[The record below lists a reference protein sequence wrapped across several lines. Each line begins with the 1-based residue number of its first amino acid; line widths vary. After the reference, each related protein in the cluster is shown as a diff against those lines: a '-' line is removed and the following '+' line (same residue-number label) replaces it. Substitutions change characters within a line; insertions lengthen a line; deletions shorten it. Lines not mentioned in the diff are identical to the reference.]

1 MMWTTVKPHLPSI
14 SGITGAVVLTLLLV
28 GTETGRN
35 ALGWIYLQSTQA
47 IDRSIHIPFP
57 LDRLDPTCPQCM

>member
-1 MMWTTVKPHLPSI
+1 MTWTNMKPHLPSI
-14 SGITGAVVLTLLLV
+14 SGIAGAVVLTLLLV

-35 ALGWIYLQSTQA
+35 ALGWVYLHSTHA
-47 IDRSIHIPFP
+47 IDHSIHIPFP